1 MIQDSGMEQLFDWF
15 RQQSLAKR
23 WQILLAGLLAVGVI
37 GYSLSNSETDLPAE
51 QSSVFEPLKFDSTI
65 YVHVVGEV
73 TKPGLYELPV
83 GAKAQ
88 QAIEAAGGMTSDAQ
102 AASVNLARTLTDGE
116 QLVVLSTAMS
126 ANSSGKISLNQAS
139 AADLD
144 ALPGIGPALSQRI
157 VDYRLEIGSFQSIE
171 ELTEVSGIG
180 PKLFA
185 KIREQL
191 TL

>member
-1 MIQDSGMEQLFDWF
+1 MEQLFDWF

-23 WQILLAGLLAVGVI
+23 WQVLLAGLLAVGVI
-37 GYSLSNSETDLPAE
+37 GYSLSISATPTPTD
-51 QSSVFEPLKFDSTI
+51 QSGVFEPLRFESTI

-73 TKPGLYELPV
+73 TIPGLYELPV

-102 AASVNLARTLTDGE
+102 AASVNLARTLSDGE
-116 QLVVLSTAMS
+116 QLVVLSKTMS
-126 ANSSGKISLNQAS
+126 ASASGKISLNQAS

-157 VDYRLEIGSFQSIE
+157 VDYRLEIGSFKSIE